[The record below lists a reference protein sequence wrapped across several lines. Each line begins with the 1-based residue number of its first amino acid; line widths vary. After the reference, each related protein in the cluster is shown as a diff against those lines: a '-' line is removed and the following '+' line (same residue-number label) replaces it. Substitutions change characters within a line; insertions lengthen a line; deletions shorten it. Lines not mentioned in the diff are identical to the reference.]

1 MNRHRTSPP
10 FTPSTAP
17 TGQTAD
23 ARDAAVRRIAQREH
37 RRFWSYAI
45 VLAAANALIMAFWVG
60 LALAGRL
67 DMVKIY
73 LWPNRPL
80 PAGFFWPIFPIA
92 ICGVLV
98 LASWRRAYHR
108 RGYRPEETEREI
120 ARTGTSDTVSSPRS
134 AEGPRPASA
143 RSLAPAEPGG
153 LSPAAPTA
161 APSEVAVRHRGF
173 AVHLFVYAV
182 INSVL
187 IAAWALGGGG
197 FFWPVFLMTV
207 WGVGVL
213 VNGYLA
219 YRPHSAQDPKDSV

>member
-1 MNRHRTSPP
+1 MNRHRTFPP
-10 FTPSTAP
+10 FTPTTAT

-37 RRFWSYAI
+37 RRFRNYAI
-45 VLAAANALIMAFWVG
+45 VLAAANALIVAFWVG
-60 LALAGRL
+60 LALARRL
-67 DMVKIY
+67 DMVTIY

-108 RGYRPEETEREI
+108 SAYRPEEIEREI
-120 ARTGTSDTVSSPRS
+120 ARTGTSETASSLRP
-134 AEGPRPASA
+134 AEGARPASA
-143 RSLAPAEPGG
+143 RSLAPAEPGPF
-153 LSPAAPTA
+153 SPAAPTA
-161 APSEVAVRHRGF
+161 ARSEVAVRHRGF
-173 AVHLFVYAV
+173 AVHLLVYAV

-187 IAAWALGGGG
+187 ITAWALTGGG

-219 YRPHSAQDPKDSV
+219 YRPHSAQDPKD